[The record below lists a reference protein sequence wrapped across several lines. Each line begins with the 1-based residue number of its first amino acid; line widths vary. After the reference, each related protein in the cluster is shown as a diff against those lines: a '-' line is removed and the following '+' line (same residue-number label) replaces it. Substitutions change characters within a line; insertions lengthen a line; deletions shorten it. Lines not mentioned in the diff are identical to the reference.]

1 MAATSAVEASAYTL
15 KRMVGA
21 VAADWADGLPV
32 ADAAYGLAFQASMLR
47 VDLTKR
53 VGDPFNRKPALT
65 LKLADARN
73 RLKAP

>member
-1 MAATSAVEASAYTL
+1 
-15 KRMVGA
+15 
-21 VAADWADGLPV
+21 V

-65 LKLADARN
+65 LKLADARS